1 MTTVRAIF
9 AVLMLAGIATANVDY
24 QPVDTTNFATR
35 AAAYEGQLVAV
46 TGKVCAVNA
55 DGKGVRLFD
64 AETKALIEVN
74 LSQLARSQRR
84 TLMLSGVHQIWVYG
98 KAEVKNGKLI
108 IDAHRVVVREETVP
122 TVG

>member
-1 MTTVRAIF
+1 MTTVRLVFAI
-9 AVLMLAGIATANVDY
+9 LMLTGIATASAHYN
-24 QPVDTTNFATR
+24 QVDTTNFATR

-46 TGKVCAVNA
+46 SGKVCAVNA

-64 AETKALIEVN
+64 SETKALIEVN
-74 LSQLARSQRR
+74 LSQLGRSQRR
-84 TLMLSGVHQIWVYG
+84 TLMLTGIHQVSVYG

>member
-1 MTTVRAIF
+1 MSTLRLTFTI
-9 AVLMLAGIATANVDY
+9 LIMAGLVSASAHYN
-24 QPVDTTNFATR
+24 QVDTTNFATR
-35 AAAYEGQLVAV
+35 AAAYEGQLIAV

-64 AETKALIEVN
+64 SETRALIEVD
-74 LSQLARSQRR
+74 LSKLNRSQRR
-84 TLMLSGVHQIWVYG
+84 TLMLSGVLQISVYG

-108 IDAHRVVVREETVP
+108 IDAHRVVVRDETVP

>member
-1 MTTVRAIF
+1 MTTVRAII
-9 AVLMLAGIATANVDY
+9 AVLMLAGIATASADY

-64 AETKALIEVN
+64 AETKALIEIN
-74 LSQLARSQRR
+74 LSQLGRSQRR
-84 TLMLSGVHQIWVYG
+84 TLMLSGVHQISVYG
-98 KAEVKNGKLI
+98 KAEMKNGKLI
-108 IDAHRVVVREETVP
+108 IDAHRVVVRDETVP